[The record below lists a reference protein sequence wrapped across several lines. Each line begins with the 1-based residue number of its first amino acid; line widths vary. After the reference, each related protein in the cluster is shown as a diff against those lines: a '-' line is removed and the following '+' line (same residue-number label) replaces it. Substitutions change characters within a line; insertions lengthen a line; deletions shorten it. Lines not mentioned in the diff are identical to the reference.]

1 MLKKILIALAAL
13 AVVFVGYVAM
23 QPSEFRVVRSAT
35 VAAPTPDVFAQ
46 VNNFH
51 NWQAW

>member
-13 AVVFVGYVAM
+13 AVLFVGYVAM

-35 VAAPTPDVFAQ
+35 VAAPTPPTCSRR
-46 VNNFH
+46 
-51 NWQAW
+51 